1 MLSDL
6 NNWELIEG
14 GKVIKKVLVLKD
26 FKEALRFVNRVGE
39 LAEDQDHHPDIK
51 LFDYKK
57 VEISLTTHSAG
68 GLTNKDV
75 ALAKEIDKLS
85 V

>member
-6 NNWELIEG
+6 NNWELVED
-14 GKVIKKVLVLKD
+14 GKVIKKTLVLKD
-26 FKEALRFVNRVGE
+26 FKEALGFVNRVGE
-39 LAEDQDHHPDIK
+39 LAEAHDHHPDIK

-68 GLTNKDV
+68 GLTEKDV
-75 ALAKEIDKLS
+75 VLAKEIDKLS